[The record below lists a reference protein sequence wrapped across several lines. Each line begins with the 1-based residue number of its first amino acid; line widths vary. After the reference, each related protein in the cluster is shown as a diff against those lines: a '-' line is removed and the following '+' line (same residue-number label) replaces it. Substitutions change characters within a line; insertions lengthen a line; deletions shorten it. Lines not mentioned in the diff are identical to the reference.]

1 MDIDVQ
7 RQQLAIVNEAL
18 APHSLKKL
26 LANMRDP
33 FTIILDESNGKTDK
47 SCIIL
52 GKRVLDS
59 DCGKVCTRFLDIPIV
74 NIGNAQNLFAALKES
89 LTQHGIN
96 LSNVVAFM
104 SDTTNVMKG
113 A

>member
-33 FTIILDESNGKTDK
+33 FTIMLDESNGKTDK

-52 GKRVLDS
+52 VKEFLILTVG
-59 DCGKVCTRFLDIPIV
+59 RF
-74 NIGNAQNLFAALKES
+74 ALVS
-89 LTQHGIN
+89 LIY
-96 LSNVVAFM
+96 L
-104 SDTTNVMKG
+104 
-113 A
+113 